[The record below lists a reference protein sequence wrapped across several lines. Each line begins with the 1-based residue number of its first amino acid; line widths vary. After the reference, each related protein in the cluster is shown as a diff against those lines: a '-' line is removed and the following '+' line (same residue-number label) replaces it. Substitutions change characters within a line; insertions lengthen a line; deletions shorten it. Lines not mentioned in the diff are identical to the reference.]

1 MEYSGIYFT
10 ELYYHMILKLLLSHI
25 KIHLYYYSQQVALD
39 SFLKIRRRYTVGYT
53 SLAKSRTSSSRLDWG
68 RFNDF

>member
-53 SLAKSRTSSSRLDWG
+53 NLTKFRTSSA
-68 RFNDF
+68 